1 VKLWQTIAGLAFLAA
16 PGLLWAGD
24 EGVGYINVS
33 EERRFPVSW
42 TKPEFVIQGN
52 GVVSYT
58 PPVPDQWETRF
69 LGFEF
74 TIEFVA
80 VKPFM
85 LANNVEP
92 ITPEIRIRNQA
103 GKEVQVAA
111 ARHYQRLNGQLFEP
125 LGVLDGRV
133 YFKNV
138 RSGKL
143 CSLPV
148 ATADPADASP
158 KPTAAKDE
166 KPGKGQSSKDEKG
179 ADEKGAAKSDSSRAK

>member
-1 VKLWQTIAGLAFLAA
+1 
-16 PGLLWAGD
+16 
-24 EGVGYINVS
+24 
-33 EERRFPVSW
+33 
-42 TKPEFVIQGN
+42 
-52 GVVSYT
+52 
-58 PPVPDQWETRF
+58 
-69 LGFEF
+69 
-74 TIEFVA
+74 
-80 VKPFM
+80 M

-111 ARHYQRLNGQLFEP
+111 AKHYQRLNGQLFEP

-138 RSGKL
+138 RSSKL

-148 ATADPADASP
+148 ATAGLADASP

-166 KPGKGQSSKDEKG
+166 KPGKGQNSK
-179 ADEKGAAKSDSSRAK
+179 DEKGAAKSDSSRAK